1 MLHKRIAD
9 SFPGIALSVKLSRL
23 VMAGGVLS
31 LLSTVSAAGQATY
44 RITDLGTL
52 GGNNSIPYWITNSG
66 DIVGVSDTGRFD
78 STGNPVDHAFVW
90 KNGSMHDLG
99 TLGGNNSAAG
109 AANNEGEAAGSSDVT
124 GGATS
129 HAALWDHGTII
140 DLGTLDG
147 PDLPSNS
154 FSMNNRHQIA
164 GGSFRADGTFHA
176 VLWQDLQINDLGTL
190 GGPNSLAFGMNDNGQ
205 IIGVSEYNDV
215 INPIF
220 GFAPYDPVIWD
231 KGVITDIG
239 PGPEGSFGGDGFDI
253 NNRGQAVGRI
263 VIPDPVELAVGHAF
277 LWESGVMRDLGVPA
291 GLGDD
296 NSEANKLNNNGQIV
310 GDSGIGFS
318 ESYVSDHALLWQD
331 GEWADLN
338 TLIPAG
344 SGYQLIVANDIN
356 ARGQIVVVA
365 VDQGTG
371 NVHAVL
377 LTPQQAE
384 KQRIGATKSPS
395 FASTRSTTTAA
406 GSPRIPF
413 ISEDAQRLLQ
423 LARRA
428 RFAH

>member
-1 MLHKRIAD
+1 MLQSNH
-9 SFPGIALSVKLSRL
+9 LTML
-23 VMAGGVLS
+23 VLTMPFTKSSWLRKER
-31 LLSTVSAAGQATY
+31 VSAALLVIASGLLSLPASASGQVTY

-66 DIVGVSDTGRFD
+66 EIVGVSDTGRFD
-78 STGNPVDHAFVW
+78 SSGNPIDHAFVW
-90 KNGSMHDLG
+90 KNGSMHDLK

-109 AANNEGEAAGSSDVT
+109 AANNEGQAAGSSDVT

-164 GGSFRADGTFHA
+164 GASFGADGTFHA
-176 VLWQDLQINDLGTL
+176 VLWQDRQINDLGTL
-190 GGPNSLAFGMNDNGQ
+190 GGPNSVAFGMNDNGQ

-220 GFAPYDPVIWD
+220 GFAPYDPLIWD

-263 VIPDPVELAVGHAF
+263 VVPDPVELAVGHAF
-277 LWESGVMRDLGVPA
+277 LWDSGVMRDLGVPA

-296 NSEANKLNNNGQIV
+296 NSEANKLNNYGQIV
-310 GDSGIGFS
+310 
-318 ESYVSDHALLWQD
+318 
-331 GEWADLN
+331 
-338 TLIPAG
+338 
-344 SGYQLIVANDIN
+344 
-356 ARGQIVVVA
+356 
-365 VDQGTG
+365 
-371 NVHAVL
+371 
-377 LTPQQAE
+377 
-384 KQRIGATKSPS
+384 
-395 FASTRSTTTAA
+395 
-406 GSPRIPF
+406 
-413 ISEDAQRLLQ
+413 
-423 LARRA
+423 
-428 RFAH
+428 